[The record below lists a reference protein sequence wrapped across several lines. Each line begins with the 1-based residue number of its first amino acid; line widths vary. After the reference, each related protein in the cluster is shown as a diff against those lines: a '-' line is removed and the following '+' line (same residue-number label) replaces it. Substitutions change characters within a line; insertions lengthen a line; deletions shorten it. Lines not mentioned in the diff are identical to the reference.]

1 MSNGRVLVTGRYGF
15 TGRYVADALSA
26 VGWQVWGA
34 STHPTKETGAYD
46 RFADLTDADSVSKL
60 IDDVKPDA
68 VVHLAGMAF
77 VAHGET
83 NDFYQVNLIGTRN
96 LLDALARGGYG
107 HKGVLL
113 ASSAN
118 IYGNAGSKFI
128 SENTLPD
135 PANDYAVSKLAM
147 EYMAN
152 LYHPK
157 LPIIITRPFNY
168 TGIGQDIKYLVPKI
182 VSHFQKRKPYIEL
195 GNLDIERDLSDV
207 RDVAH
212 LYSALLECVDAPGK
226 VFNIC
231 SGHSISLKEIV
242 ALCREITGHNIELI
256 VNPAFVRYDEIKV
269 LVGDA
274 SRLESLIGSPPRRPF
289 KQTLEWMLNGHV
301 G

>member
-1 MSNGRVLVTGRYGF
+1 MTGRYGF

-34 STHPTKETGAYD
+34 STHPTKETGAND
-46 RFADLTDADSVSKL
+46 RFADLTDAASVSKL
-60 IDDVKPDA
+60 VDDVKPDA

-107 HKGVLL
+107 RKGVLL

-118 IYGNAGSKFI
+118 IYGNAGSKLI
-128 SENTLPD
+128 SESAQ
-135 PANDYAVSKLAM
+135 PAPVNDYAVSKLAM

-152 LYHPK
+152 LFRPK
-157 LPIIITRPFNY
+157 LPIIIARPFNY

-231 SGHSISLKEIV
+231 SGHALSLKDIV
-242 ALCREITGHNIELI
+242 AMCRKITGHNIELV

-269 LVGDA
+269 LAGDA
-274 SRLESLIGSPPRRPF
+274 SRLESLIGPPPRRPF
-289 KQTLEWMLNGHV
+289 EQTLEWMLNSQV
-301 G
+301 S